1 MLRPMNANKLSS
13 RWPLILIGL
22 PCMVAT
28 WAGWVQLGEMCG
40 FGLVEPFP
48 GITDFTIDTR
58 ITLPLGTEAYAI
70 YAMEKATHR
79 ETPARARRWAGWSSA
94 FSFGVGLAA
103 QVTFHL
109 LESAGV
115 TKAPWPVVVLVSVV
129 LVGVLGSAALLFH
142 LLGDVDVVAGP
153 VAVEAAPAPVE
164 AHEDPREEATPIEAP
179 EEPPAPV
186 EAVTEPQ
193 AIEAPVAEL
202 DDDERAEILDRWIAG
217 DLPVGDAVALLRVS
231 RSRAFALRNRRRDGA
246 I

>member
-1 MLRPMNANKLSS
+1 MNTNKLAS

-79 ETPARARRWAGWSSA
+79 GTPRRARKWAGWSSA

-142 LLGDVDVVAGP
+142 LLGETDAELIADVEVV
-153 VAVEAAPAPVE
+153 EHPAPVE
-164 AHEDPREEATPIEAP
+164 TVEAP
-179 EEPPAPV
+179 EAVEEAVVIEPPAPAV
-186 EAVTEPQ
+186 EPP
-193 AIEAPVAEL
+193 AIEAEATGL
-202 DDDERAEILDRWIAG
+202 DDGEQAEILDRWIAG
-217 DLPVGDAVALLRVS
+217 EFTAGDAIALLGVS
-231 RSRAFALRNRRRDGA
+231 RGQAYKLRARRTS
-246 I
+246 